1 MTLMPPEGTPPV
13 EVRYT
18 SEFKRNVRR
27 LLKRYRQIRNDIQPV
42 IDQLEQGETPGD
54 QMTETGYAVFK
65 ARAKNTDARKGKSG
79 GYRVIYYL
87 RTAERVILVTVY
99 SKLEQGDISSG
110 AIRRII
116 AEYEQ
121 SK

>member
-1 MTLMPPEGTPPV
+1 MPREGTPRV

-27 LLKRYRQIRNDIQPV
+27 LSKRYRHIRSDIQPV
-42 IDQLEQGETPGD
+42 IELLEQGDTLGD
-54 QMTETGYAVFK
+54 QMTGTGFVVFK
-65 ARAKNTDARKGKSG
+65 VRAKNSDARKGKSG

-87 RTAERVILVTVY
+87 KTAERIILITVY

-110 AIRRII
+110 SVKEII

-121 SK
+121 DS